1 MIESC
6 ECGNIVVEWDTNISP
21 LVARKCDCEYCV
33 SSGAEFVSDPDS
45 LVQFKILDKTKHQII
60 KHGHETAE
68 FHECSECGV
77 IFVASEIDGSTY
89 CVLNANALGL
99 ENYVLDSQLKSYKGE
114 SVEQRLARRKRNWS
128 QVRVGSSQ

>member
-6 ECGNIVVEWDTNISP
+6 GCGNIVVEWDTKVSP

-33 SSGAEFVSDPDS
+33 SSGAEFVSDPNS
-45 LVQFKILDKTKHQII
+45 LVQFKILDKKKHQII

-77 IFVASEIDGSTY
+77 VFVASEIGGSTY
-89 CVLNANALGL
+89 CVLNAKTLGIK
-99 ENYVLDSQLKSYKGE
+99 EYVLDTQLNNYEEE
-114 SVEQRLARRKRNWS
+114 SVQQRLARRKKNWS
-128 QVRVGSSQ
+128 KVFIGL